1 MSYVIFHKDTTKIVR
16 IMRNGYWQDA
26 RFETERAA
34 KSGLTRLVKKTG
46 IDADEHA
53 IAEYNEFRNN
63 VEKTETRKGIVGA
76 AGKDFVVGVNTPW
89 SSGPWSES
97 YWCN

>member
-1 MSYVIFHKDTTKIVR
+1 VNYVIYEKTSTKIVSILR
-16 IMRNGYWQDA
+16 KGRWDLAEFATSG
-26 RFETERAA
+26 AA
-34 KSGLTRLVKKTG
+34 KAGFTRLHKAGKIHPDT
-46 IDADEHA
+46 HA
-53 IAEYNEFRNN
+53 IAGRGEFAKI
-63 VEKTETRKGIVGA
+63 EKTEVRKGIVGS